1 MNRTRATT
9 RTRNRESGAVL
20 LTVLLVMLGLM
31 GLGMTA
37 LWMTTGNLQV
47 GANVNLRA
55 NALFVAEAGIERA
68 REILNFTVPPID
80 VNGALAG
87 TNPTWDEVPTAV
99 NAQGQPNGVGA
110 ILVDGGGT
118 PLFQVAFPPG
128 GRAPGADGAPTS
140 TTMGRYTVWIR
151 NDTAELR
158 QNRFKLDQNN
168 AVVIR
173 VQGMAADNR
182 TNVVLEVTLG
192 TLPVGPSDPATPGPP
207 PPVLCNSGKNACD
220 DNSSTQYGIVVN

>member
-1 MNRTRATT
+1 MSKSIRTT
-9 RTRNRESGAVL
+9 RRRVRDSGAVL

-55 NALFVAEAGIERA
+55 NALYVAEAGVERA
-68 REILNFTVPPID
+68 REILNFTIPEIN
-80 VNGALAG
+80 VNDALAG
-87 TNPTWDEVPTAV
+87 FNPSWDEVPTAV
-99 NAQGQPNGVGA
+99 NAQGQPNGVGSV
-110 ILVDGGGT
+110 LVDGGGT
-118 PLFQVAFPPG
+118 PIFRVAHPPG
-128 GRAPGADGAPTS
+128 GRAPGVDGAPTS
-140 TTMGRYTVWIR
+140 TTMGTYTVWIR
-151 NDTAELR
+151 NDSAELR
-158 QNRFKLDQNN
+158 QNQFVIDGNQS
-168 AVVIR
+168 VVVR
-173 VQGMAADNR
+173 VQGMAADGR

-192 TLPVGPSDPATPGPP
+192 TLPMGPTDPATPGPP